1 VAAEIAALGHPLDLI
16 LCERPASDRTR
27 ASTRLSSRA
36 AGTDGCTPPQPTV
49 PYFVLLSG
57 TLLPLPRYCHESGG
71 FARIPETCVVNRS
84 AWKLMIIWA
93 LLPEVSRRH
102 QLRNLR

>member
-36 AGTDGCTPPQPTV
+36 AGTAGCTPPQPNPSKSQHFKCSLVAHRFYHFATASDV
-49 PYFVLLSG
+49 RLSK
-57 TLLPLPRYCHESGG
+57 LAANS
-71 FARIPETCVVNRS
+71 FAFQ
-84 AWKLMIIWA
+84 A
-93 LLPEVSRRH
+93 
-102 QLRNLR
+102 

>member
-36 AGTDGCTPPQPTV
+36 AGTDGCTPPQPTSKHQHARLLGV
-49 PYFVLLSG
+49 ILFVIPVCIQSV
-57 TLLPLPRYCHESGG
+57 HESEGALERKLNRTSDA
-71 FARIPETCVVNRS
+71 ARS
-84 AWKLMIIWA
+84 
-93 LLPEVSRRH
+93 
-102 QLRNLR
+102 

>member
-36 AGTDGCTPPQPTV
+36 AGTDGCTPPQVLPVNGPTRFPV
-49 PYFVLLSG
+49 PVQRIWKWPG
-57 TLLPLPRYCHESGG
+57 NAHATAHADWLPTRLPTRILDGSGG
-71 FARIPETCVVNRS
+71 
-84 AWKLMIIWA
+84 
-93 LLPEVSRRH
+93 
-102 QLRNLR
+102 